1 MLINNKYTLWYNSI
15 INLAKSQQRNK
26 DNNIYFESHHIIPKC
41 MGGTNGKENL
51 VLLTGRE
58 HFICHLLL
66 CKMVEYKS
74 QEYFKL
80 VNAILYFK
88 GQNIKCNKNRYISS
102 YMYEHYRIMSSKF
115 KKENYNREKDI
126 ARRNKISASMKIV
139 NANRDKSLFKT
150 SEWKE
155 KCSKNGK
162 LAHTETRIY
171 KYKNNPNPPEK
182 IKKIV
187 SYKDVYIEKNDMS
200 KLIKANQVPQ
210 YEKCGWK
217 RMVVPTGFEPV

>member
-1 MLINNKYTLWYNSI
+1 MFINNKYTLWYNSI

-41 MGGTNGKENL
+41 MGGTYGKENL

-102 YMYEHYRIMSSKF
+102 YLYEHYRIMSSKF

-126 ARRNKISASMKIV
+126 ARGNKISASMKIV

-171 KYKNNPNPPEK
+171 KYKNNINPPEK
-182 IKKIV
+182 IKRIV
-187 SYKDVYIEKNDMS
+187 LYKNVYIEKNDMT
-200 KLIKANQVPQ
+200 KLIKSNQVPQ
-210 YEKCGWK
+210 YEKYGWK